1 MLKHAGLNS
10 KRKQHLLNPPAIFL
24 SFYLKK
30 IEIEK
35 WKTVLQRGPAEIG
48 LVKGDNFQYQVS
60 RRVSSNAFSP
70 LKRALIESAGDVNDT
85 AAGI

>member
-1 MLKHAGLNS
+1 M
-10 KRKQHLLNPPAIFL
+10 
-24 SFYLKK
+24 
-30 IEIEK
+30 
-35 WKTVLQRGPAEIG
+35 LQRGPAEIG